1 MKVCVCS
8 DSHGNRDGL
17 KRMLEL
23 EKPDALL
30 FCGDGIDDFKGL
42 ELPERTLFVKGNC
55 DFMCDEPIMREFVL
69 EGVKIIMTHGH
80 KYSVKTTTDI
90 YLSEA
95 FARDANVALYGH
107 THFQQA
113 SYNNGVLLLN
123 GGTMSKNSGYYA
135 ILELENGKYDCQL
148 KRLLPTVSR
157 F

>member
-17 KRMLEL
+17 KRILEL

-42 ELPERTLFVKGNC
+42 ELPERALFVKGNC

-80 KYSVKTTTDI
+80 KYSVKTTIDI

-95 FARDANVALYGH
+95 FARDANVALFGH